1 MEVSKTAF
9 FIPFPVKF
17 PLIDMY
23 ALKFLLYYDKIIYG
37 DGGVICLHTVYERM
51 LFHHALQE

>member
-1 MEVSKTAF
+1 MEVGKTAF

-37 DGGVICLHTVYERM
+37 DGGLICPHTIYERM